1 MTKMTRVIGCV
12 SSEQRQHLIFRSMVR
27 VLGQGATSSLKHQ
40 WSFSDVGPFDVRIV
54 DIDDEEHVALADE
67 QGQGVVVVLAGNQQ
81 ILVGR
86 QFTLSKPLRGNEFL
100 QLLQA
105 IEAAGFEARV
115 TADAADIPVATAP
128 AAPAEPN
135 PLKTESN
142 VKTAPTISAQTEILI
157 SLESWPDLPR
167 MADDML
173 HDAARICALLSVR
186 PSSRETI
193 SRFLDIPPE
202 NVNRVLKII
211 PACSHAGD
219 IRTLHEHQSAATE
232 ANNVIPL
239 HDQVSGGKPSSLL
252 SKLWNRLRG
261 AA

>member
-27 VLGQGATSSLKHQ
+27 VIGQGANLKHQ
-40 WSFSDVGPFDVRIV
+40 WSFSDTGPFDVRIV
-54 DIDDEEHVALADE
+54 DIDDEENTALADAH
-67 QGQGVVVVLAGNQQ
+67 GQGVLVVLGGNHQV
-81 ILVGR
+81 LVGR
-86 QFTLSKPLRGNEFL
+86 QFTLTKPLRGNEFL
-100 QLLQA
+100 QLLQS

-115 TADAADIPVATAP
+115 TVEAVDIP
-128 AAPAEPN
+128 AAPAAVAPPEHKRPTAVSN
-135 PLKTESN
+135 PQA
-142 VKTAPTISAQTEILI
+142 APAISAQTETLI

-167 MADDML
+167 MAGDML

-202 NVNRVLKII
+202 NVSRVLKII
-211 PACSHAGD
+211 PGCSHAGD
-219 IRTLHEHQSAATE
+219 IRILHEHQGMVAVAAS
-232 ANNVIPL
+232 NVIPL
-239 HDQVSGGKPSSLL
+239 HDQVSSKPSSLL